1 MWREETPEGG
11 NLLALK
17 HRVTSFLKKIPQTNQ
32 KMESQGSEP
41 VGGPGE
47 MGGGEG
53 GQKSQEGEEREAK
66 SLMTQLK
73 CVEN

>member
-47 MGGGEG
+47 MGGRWAEIAGRGGEG
-53 GQKSQEGEEREAK
+53 S
-66 SLMTQLK
+66 
-73 CVEN
+73 